1 MIKIDLH
8 THSVGSPDGGITA
21 EEYGRLLDD
30 KVLDM
35 IAVTDHDSIEQAL
48 VIQNKLGPRIIIG
61 EEITSLEGEIIGLF
75 LKQKVEP
82 GLSALQ
88 TVQAIKSQGG
98 LVYIPHPFETVRK
111 GITQSVIDSI
121 SDEIDIVEV
130 YNGRAVFQNKGPQA
144 LTWARLHN
152 KIGAASSDAH
162 GLKGVGT
169 TYSSVESVPNKE
181 SFLEVLKTA
190 RLTTKRPPLLSL
202 FYPKYNRF
210 RDKIKK

>member
-111 GITQSVIDSI
+111 GITQSVIESI

-169 TYSSVESVPNKE
+169 TYSSVESVPAKE

>member
-8 THSVGSPDGGITA
+8 THSVGSPDGGITL
-21 EEYGRLLDD
+21 EEYAKLLDD

-35 IAVTDHDSIEQAL
+35 IAVTDHDSIDQAL
-48 VIQNKLGPRIIIG
+48 AIQNKLGPRIIIG

-82 GLSALQ
+82 GLSAIK

-98 LVYIPHPFETVRK
+98 LVYIPHPFETMRK
-111 GITQSVIDSI
+111 GITKSAIDSI

-144 LTWARLHN
+144 LTWARLN
-152 KIGAASSDAH
+152 DKIGAASSDAH
-162 GLKGVGT
+162 GLKGIGT
-169 TYSSVESVPNKE
+169 TYSSVETVPTKE

-190 RLTTKRPPLLSL
+190 RLTTKHPPLLSL

-210 RDKIKK
+210 RAKIKK

>member
-8 THSVGSPDGGITA
+8 THSVGSPDGGITL
-21 EEYGRLLDD
+21 EEYSRLLDD

-48 VIQNKLGPRIIIG
+48 VIQSKLGPRIIIG

-75 LKQKVEP
+75 LNQKIEP
-82 GLSALQ
+82 GLSAIK

-111 GITQSVIDSI
+111 GITQSAIDSI

-162 GLKGVGT
+162 GLKGIGT
-169 TYSSVESVPNKE
+169 TYSSVETVPTKE
-181 SFLEVLKTA
+181 SFLKVLKTA

-210 RDKIKK
+210 RAKIKK

>member
-8 THSVGSPDGGITA
+8 THSVGSPDGGITIK
-21 EEYGRLLDD
+21 EYSRLLDD

-48 VIQNKLGPRIIIG
+48 AIQNKLGPRIIIG

-111 GITQSVIDSI
+111 GITQSVIESI

-169 TYSSVESVPNKE
+169 TYSSVESVPAKE

>member
-8 THSVGSPDGGITA
+8 THSVGSPDGGITL
-21 EEYGRLLDD
+21 EEYARLLDD
-30 KVLDM
+30 NVLDM
-35 IAVTDHDSIEQAL
+35 IAVTDHDSIEQAII
-48 VIQNKLGPRIIIG
+48 IQSKLGPRIIIG

-75 LKQKVEP
+75 LNQKVEP

-98 LVYIPHPFETVRK
+98 LVYIPHPFETMRK
-111 GITQSVIDSI
+111 GITKSAIDSI
-121 SDEIDIVEV
+121 ADEIDIVEV

-144 LTWARLHN
+144 LTWARLNN

-169 TYSSVESVPNKE
+169 TYSSVETVPVKE

-210 RDKIKK
+210 RAKIKK

>member
-8 THSVGSPDGGITA
+8 THSVGSPDGGITL
-21 EEYGRLLDD
+21 EEYARLLDD

-48 VIQNKLGPRIIIG
+48 VIQNELGPRIIIG

-75 LKQKVEP
+75 LDQKIEP
-82 GLSALQ
+82 GLTAKK
-88 TVQAIKSQGG
+88 TVHAIKSQGG

-111 GITQSVIDSI
+111 GVTQSVIDSI

-130 YNGRAVFQNKGPQA
+130 YNGRAVFQNRGPQA
-144 LTWARLHN
+144 LTWARLNN

-169 TYSSVESVPNKE
+169 AYSSVENVPTKE
-181 SFLEVLKTA
+181 TFLEVLKTA
-190 RLTTKRPPLLSL
+190 RLTTKRPPVLSL

-210 RDKIKK
+210 RAKIKK

>member
-8 THSVGSPDGGITA
+8 THSVGSPDGGITL
-21 EEYGRLLDD
+21 EEYAKLLDD

-35 IAVTDHDSIEQAL
+35 IAVTDHDSIDQAL
-48 VIQNKLGPRIIIG
+48 AIQNKLGPRIIIG

-82 GLSALQ
+82 GLSAIK

-98 LVYIPHPFETVRK
+98 LVYIPHPFETMRK
-111 GITQSVIDSI
+111 GITKSAIDSI

-144 LTWARLHN
+144 LTWARLN
-152 KIGAASSDAH
+152 DKIGAASSDAH
-162 GLKGVGT
+162 GLKGIGT
-169 TYSSVESVPNKE
+169 TYSSVETVPTKE
-181 SFLEVLKTA
+181 SFLEILKTA
-190 RLTTKRPPLLSL
+190 RLATKRPPVLSL

-210 RDKIKK
+210 RAKIKK

>member
-8 THSVGSPDGGITA
+8 THSVGSPDGGITL
-21 EEYGRLLDD
+21 EEYARLLDD

-35 IAVTDHDSIEQAL
+35 IAVTDHDSIEQAQA
-48 VIQNKLGPRIIIG
+48 IQNKLGPRIIIG

-75 LKQKVEP
+75 LSQKVEP

-111 GITQSVIDSI
+111 GVTQAAIDSI

-130 YNGRAVFQNKGPQA
+130 YNGRAVFQNKGPRA
-144 LTWARLHN
+144 LTWARLNN

-169 TYSSVESVPNKE
+169 TYSSVETVPVKE

-210 RDKIKK
+210 RAKIKK

>member
-111 GITQSVIDSI
+111 GITQSVIESI

>member
-169 TYSSVESVPNKE
+169 TYSSVESVPAKE

>member
-8 THSVGSPDGGITA
+8 THSVGSPDGGITL
-21 EEYGRLLDD
+21 EEYAKLLDD

-35 IAVTDHDSIEQAL
+35 IAVTDHDSIDQAL
-48 VIQNKLGPRIIIG
+48 AIQNKLGPRIIIG

-88 TVQAIKSQGG
+88 TVQAIKTQGG

-111 GITQSVIDSI
+111 GITQAAIDSI

-152 KIGAASSDAH
+152 KIGVASSDAH

-169 TYSSVESVPNKE
+169 TYSSVETVPVKE

-210 RDKIKK
+210 RAKIKK

>member
-8 THSVGSPDGGITA
+8 THSVGSPDGGITIK
-21 EEYGRLLDD
+21 EYSRLLDD

-48 VIQNKLGPRIIIG
+48 IIQSKLGPRIIIG

-75 LKQKVEP
+75 LNQKVEP
-82 GLSALQ
+82 GLSAIK

-111 GITQSVIDSI
+111 GITQSAIDSI

-162 GLKGVGT
+162 GIKGIGT
-169 TYSSVESVPNKE
+169 TYSSVETVPTKE

>member
-8 THSVGSPDGGITA
+8 THSVGSPDGGITI
-21 EEYGRLLDD
+21 EEYAKLLDD

-35 IAVTDHDSIEQAL
+35 IAVTDHDSIDQAL
-48 VIQNKLGPRIIIG
+48 AIQNKLGPRIIIG

-75 LKQKVEP
+75 LNQKVEP

-111 GITQSVIDSI
+111 GITQSAIDSI
-121 SDEIDIVEV
+121 ADEIDIVEV

-144 LTWARLHN
+144 LTWARLNN

-162 GLKGVGT
+162 GQKGVGT
-169 TYSSVESVPNKE
+169 TYSSVATIPTKE
-181 SFLEVLKTA
+181 SFLEILKAA

-210 RDKIKK
+210 RAKIKK

>member
-8 THSVGSPDGGITA
+8 THSVGSPDGGITL
-21 EEYGRLLDD
+21 EEYSRLLDD

-35 IAVTDHDSIEQAL
+35 IAVTDHDSIDQAL
-48 VIQNKLGPRIIIG
+48 AIQNKLGPRIIIG

-75 LKQKVEP
+75 LNQKSEP
-82 GLSALQ
+82 GLRAIK

-111 GITQSVIDSI
+111 GVTQASIDSI

-130 YNGRAVFQNKGPQA
+130 CNGRAVFQNKGPQA

-162 GLKGVGT
+162 GLKGIGT
-169 TYSSVESVPNKE
+169 TYSSVETVPTKE

-210 RDKIKK
+210 RAKIKK

>member
-130 YNGRAVFQNKGPQA
+130 YNGRAVFHNKGPQA

-169 TYSSVESVPNKE
+169 TYSSVESVPTKE
-181 SFLEVLKTA
+181 SFLEVLKTE

>member
-8 THSVGSPDGGITA
+8 THSVGSPDGGITL
-21 EEYGRLLDD
+21 EEYSRLLDD

-48 VIQNKLGPRIIIG
+48 IIQSKLGPRIIIG

-75 LKQKVEP
+75 LNQKVEP
-82 GLSALQ
+82 GLSAIK

-162 GLKGVGT
+162 GLKGIGT
-169 TYSSVESVPNKE
+169 TYSSVESVPTKE
-181 SFLEVLKTA
+181 SFLEVLKTV

-210 RDKIKK
+210 RAKIKK

>member
-8 THSVGSPDGGITA
+8 THSVGSPDGGITL
-21 EEYGRLLDD
+21 EEYSRLLDD

-35 IAVTDHDSIEQAL
+35 IAVTDHDSIDQAL
-48 VIQNKLGPRIIIG
+48 AIQNKLGPRIIIG

-75 LKQKVEP
+75 LNQKIEP
-82 GLSALQ
+82 GLSAIK

-162 GLKGVGT
+162 GLKGIGT
-169 TYSSVESVPNKE
+169 TYSSVESVPTKE
-181 SFLEVLKTA
+181 SFLEVLKTV

-202 FYPKYNRF
+202 FCPKYTRF
-210 RDKIKK
+210 RAKIKK

>member
-8 THSVGSPDGGITA
+8 THSVGSPDGGITL
-21 EEYGRLLDD
+21 EEYSRLLDD

-48 VIQNKLGPRIIIG
+48 VIQSKLGPRIIIG

-75 LKQKVEP
+75 LNQKIEP
-82 GLSALQ
+82 GLSAIK

-162 GLKGVGT
+162 GLKGIGT
-169 TYSSVESVPNKE
+169 TYSSVESVPTKE
-181 SFLEVLKTA
+181 SFLEVLKTV

-210 RDKIKK
+210 RAKIKK

>member
-8 THSVGSPDGGITA
+8 THSVGSPDGGITL
-21 EEYGRLLDD
+21 EEYARLLDD

-48 VIQNKLGPRIIIG
+48 AIQNKLGPRIIIG

-75 LKQKVEP
+75 LSQKVEP

-111 GITQSVIDSI
+111 GVTQAAIDSI

-144 LTWARLHN
+144 LTWARLNN

-169 TYSSVESVPNKE
+169 TYSSVETVPVKE

-210 RDKIKK
+210 RAKIKK

>member
-8 THSVGSPDGGITA
+8 THSVGSPDGGITL
-21 EEYGRLLDD
+21 EEYSRLLDD

-48 VIQNKLGPRIIIG
+48 IIQSKLGPRIIIG

-75 LKQKVEP
+75 LNQKVEP
-82 GLSALQ
+82 GLSAIK

-111 GITQSVIDSI
+111 GITQSAIDSI

-162 GLKGVGT
+162 GLKGIGT
-169 TYSSVESVPNKE
+169 TYSSVESVPTKE
-181 SFLEVLKTA
+181 SFLEVLKTV

-210 RDKIKK
+210 RAKIKK